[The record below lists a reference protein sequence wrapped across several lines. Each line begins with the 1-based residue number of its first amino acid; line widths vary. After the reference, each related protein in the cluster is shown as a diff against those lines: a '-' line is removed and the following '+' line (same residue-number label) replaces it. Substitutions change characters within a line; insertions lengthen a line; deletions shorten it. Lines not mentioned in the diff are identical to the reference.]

1 MDTEKFTAAEVTALT
16 EEAVFWLNQQREK
29 FRASGSSFTNIQ
41 KESLLPFFS
50 AEILDRVRIVNLAQT
65 GETIPYPPFYER
77 VRAGGYR
84 LVPDSAHMAAIPFI
98 DVVVFNK
105 EPTLRTIFHALV
117 HVAQFE
123 IVGIIRC
130 MEVYFRVLNDSGLW
144 MVVPF
149 EEQAYQMDA
158 RYTRDPAD
166 QFSVE
171 YEIREWLQSGRYS

>member
-1 MDTEKFTAAEVTALT
+1 MDTGKFTPAELTALT
-16 EEAVFWLNQQREK
+16 SEAVLWLNQQREK
-29 FRASGSSFTNIQ
+29 FIPLGTSLSESQR
-41 KESLLPFFS
+41 KSLLPFFS

-65 GETIPYPPFYER
+65 SETIPYPPFYER
-77 VRAGGYR
+77 VRAGGSR

-98 DVVVFNK
+98 DVTVFNK

-117 HVAQFE
+117 HVAQFTL
-123 IVGIIRC
+123 VGVEKC

-144 MVVPF
+144 LVVPF

-166 QFSVE
+166 YFSVE
-171 YEIREWLQSGRYS
+171 AEIREWLRSGRYF